1 MAQNSTARQMPA
13 VPTREYK
20 GNPRQ
25 QTVHKTQSDAQRVAF
40 SNMEKSFFCFIGA
53 VSLVLMIMLV
63 SSQVELSNSSQF
75 LQNINSEIT
84 AIQTKSSDLT
94 QEVNELA
101 SNDRLNGIAKKNGLD
116 LSESRIR
123 NVTK

>member
-1 MAQNSTARQMPA
+1 MAQNSTARQMP
-13 VPTREYK
+13 REYK
-20 GNPRQ
+20 ENPRQ
-25 QTVHKTQSDAQRVAF
+25 QPIHKKTVGAQSVAF
-40 SNMEKSFFCFIGA
+40 SRIEKSLFGLIGA
-53 VSLVLMIMLV
+53 ISLVLMLMLV

-101 SNDRLNGIAKKNGLD
+101 SNDRLNSIANKNGLN

>member
-1 MAQNSTARQMPA
+1 MAQNSTARQMP
-13 VPTREYK
+13 REYK
-20 GNPRQ
+20 EKPRQ
-25 QTVHKTQSDAQRVAF
+25 QLIHNKPAGAQSVAF
-40 SNMEKSFFCFIGA
+40 SKIEKSLFGLIGA
-53 VSLVLMIMLV
+53 ISLVLMLMLV

-75 LQNINSEIT
+75 LQNINSEIAT
-84 AIQTKSSDLT
+84 IQTKSSDLT

-101 SNDRLNGIAKKNGLD
+101 SNDRLNSIANKNGLN

>member
-20 GNPRQ
+20 GSPRQ
-25 QTVHKTQSDAQRVAF
+25 QTVHKTQADAQRVAF

>member
-1 MAQNSTARQMPA
+1 MAQNSTARPI
-13 VPTREYK
+13 PTTPSKKYRES
-20 GNPRQ
+20 PRQ
-25 QTVHKTQSDAQRVAF
+25 QPIHKTQAGTQRVAL
-40 SNMEKSFFCFIGA
+40 SKIEKSLFGLIG
-53 VSLVLMIMLV
+53 VISLILMITLV
-63 SSQVELSNSSQF
+63 SAQVKLSNSSQF

-101 SNDRLNGIAKKNGLD
+101 SNNRLNGIADKNGLN